1 MVLQPVRFRET
12 NHEKVLN
19 RQNDFMAEFAI
30 HIFDPDAVSESF
42 DGAAR
47 VHPGSINDSALVSRQ
62 LSSVDHDSVCCLV
75 SAGLVPDGQSL
86 KAAREDLFSSGASI
100 GLLPSRSGGDLA
112 FVWKQL
118 SAVMAGFVMPPE
130 SRGAILIDMS
140 RWHEAS
146 SEQVVQSVQELVIR
160 SALQNPESVTL
171 LDSSGDVNESSLPSV
186 AVDLPDLTPRHPD
199 SSRDWMMNLL
209 TDLQTVRCLTESGS
223 GESCEV
229 EALFA
234 GLLQVNDYLDE
245 SHQHSQS
252 IEGQGDDV
260 NGDYWHG
267 IMHRREPD
275 YGNAKYWF
283 RRVGCHPCFSQLR
296 ELATLVMN
304 ECNSTSA
311 DSWKSRLV
319 SSNQWNAA
327 AFVDL
332 CETAAES
339 TDDELTTAAKRIQW
353 GEMLLLLEHTFRQ
366 ASRRQ

>member
-1 MVLQPVRFRET
+1 
-12 NHEKVLN
+12 
-19 RQNDFMAEFAI
+19 MAEFAI
-30 HIFDPDAVSESF
+30 HIFDPNAVSERS
-42 DGAAR
+42 DGAVR
-47 VHPGSINDSALVSRQ
+47 VHPGSITDATVVSRQ
-62 LSSVDHDSVCCLV
+62 LSSVDHDSICCLL
-75 SAGLVPDGQSL
+75 SAGLIPDEQSL
-86 KAAREDLFSSGASI
+86 NSAREELSSSRASI
-100 GLLPSRSGGDLA
+100 GLLPSRIGGDLA
-112 FVWKQL
+112 FVWKRL
-118 SAVMAGFVMPPE
+118 SPALAGFVMPPE
-130 SRGAILIDMS
+130 SRGAVLIDMA

-146 SEQVVQSVQELVIR
+146 SEQVVRSVQELVIR

-171 LDSSGDVNESSLPSV
+171 LDSSDNVNESPLPSV
-186 AVDLPDLTPRHPD
+186 AVGLPDLAPRHPD
-199 SSRDWMMNLL
+199 SRRDWIMNLL
-209 TDLQTVRCLTESGS
+209 KELQPVRFLPESGS
-223 GESCEV
+223 GEACEA
-229 EALFA
+229 EALLA

-283 RRVGCHPCFSQLR
+283 RRVGSHPCFSQLR
-296 ELATLVMN
+296 ESAMLAMN
-304 ECNSTSA
+304 ECDSTAA
-311 DSWKSRLV
+311 DSWKSLLV

-332 CETAAES
+332 CETAAKS

-353 GEMLLLLEHTFRQ
+353 AEMLLLLEHTFRQ